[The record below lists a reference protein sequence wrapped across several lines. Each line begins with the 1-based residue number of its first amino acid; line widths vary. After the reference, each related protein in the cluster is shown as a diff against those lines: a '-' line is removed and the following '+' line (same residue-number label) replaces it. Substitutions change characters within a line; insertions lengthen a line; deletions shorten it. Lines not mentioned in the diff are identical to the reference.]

1 MLLEFYLTCRP
12 KPCIIQDSVSKEISL
27 HALTHKNREIGIMM
41 SPRRQSRII
50 AIQILYQ
57 IELTTASVPVA
68 MERFWQSQETSID
81 LRPFATQ
88 LVQGAITHL
97 AVIDDLLRNTSENW
111 KLHRMPVVD
120 LSILRCATYEIL
132 YVDDIDPATSINEA
146 VEIAKS
152 YSTPDSSKFIN
163 GILDNIRK
171 KYLDPT
177 PECTTLKKGRSPV

>member
-1 MLLEFYLTCRP
+1 
-12 KPCIIQDSVSKEISL
+12 
-27 HALTHKNREIGIMM
+27 MM
-41 SPRRQSRII
+41 SPRRQSRIV

-57 IELTTASVPVA
+57 IELTTAPVPAVI
-68 MERFWQSQETSID
+68 ELFWRSQGTSTE

-88 LVQGAITHL
+88 LVEGTTTHL
-97 AVIDDLLRNTSENW
+97 ALIDDLLRNTSENW

-132 YVDDIDPATSINEA
+132 YVADIDPATSINEA
-146 VEIAKS
+146 LEIAKS

-171 KYLDPT
+171 KYTDPT
-177 PECTTLKKGRSPV
+177 PECTTLEKGQLPV